1 MILLQEQR
9 FRYLTGDTVCR
20 VFVFNQKIIVAYI
33 KEMTM
38 NPISTVIYRIQFW
51 WKKKA
56 LLNCLRDEALDLSL
70 ELLLGFMRL
79 YCAINAPFRKNIENF
94 EARYSF
100 KSADG
105 RIDAGIIF
113 SGSKMSVVRHAID
126 NTNVSVVFKDGL
138 ALKNFLFAPEPD
150 IIGAI
155 LNNEVSYTGNL
166 NYLSKFAYMA
176 KHLKLQ
182 FIPG

>member
-1 MILLQEQR
+1 
-9 FRYLTGDTVCR
+9 
-20 VFVFNQKIIVAYI
+20 
-33 KEMTM
+33 M
-38 NPISTVIYRIQFW
+38 NPFTALINRIRLW
-51 WKKKA
+51 WTKRA
-56 LLNCLRDEALDLSL
+56 FVNCLRDEALDLSL

-79 YCAINAPFRKNIENF
+79 HLLVNAPFRRNIEHF

-100 KSADG
+100 RSTDG

-113 SGSKMSVVRHAID
+113 SGSKMNVVRHAID

-138 ALKNFLFAPEPD
+138 ALKNFLFSPEPD

>member
-1 MILLQEQR
+1 MNPV
-9 FRYLTGDTVCR
+9 LT
-20 VFVFNQKIIVAYI
+20 VFN
-33 KEMTM
+33 
-38 NPISTVIYRIQFW
+38 RIRLW
-51 WKKKA
+51 WTKRAFVK
-56 LLNCLRDEALDLSL
+56 CLRDEALDLSL

-79 YCAINAPFRKNIENF
+79 YLLVNAPFRRSIENF

-100 KSADG
+100 RSTDG

>member
-1 MILLQEQR
+1 
-9 FRYLTGDTVCR
+9 
-20 VFVFNQKIIVAYI
+20 
-33 KEMTM
+33 M
-38 NPISTVIYRIQFW
+38 NPFTAVINRIRLW
-51 WKKKA
+51 WTKRAFIK
-56 LLNCLRDEALDLSL
+56 CLRDEALDLSL

-79 YCAINAPFRKNIENF
+79 YLLVDPSFRRNIEQF

-100 KSADG
+100 KSTDG

-113 SGSKMSVVRHAID
+113 SESKMKVVRGAID
-126 NTNVSVVFKDGL
+126 NAHIAVVFKDGP
-138 ALKNFLFAPEPD
+138 ALKKFLFAPEPD

-176 KHLKLQ
+176 KHLKLK
-182 FIPG
+182 FVPG

>member
-1 MILLQEQR
+1 
-9 FRYLTGDTVCR
+9 
-20 VFVFNQKIIVAYI
+20 
-33 KEMTM
+33 M
-38 NPISTVIYRIQFW
+38 NPFSAVINRIRLW
-51 WKKKA
+51 WTKRTFIKS
-56 LLNCLRDEALDLSL
+56 LRDEALDLSL

-79 YCAINAPFRKNIENF
+79 YLIVNASFRKNIENF

-100 KSADG
+100 KSTDG

-113 SGSKMSVVRHAID
+113 SGSKMRVVRHAID
-126 NTNVSVVFKDGL
+126 NANVAVVFKDGL